1 LASLGDSSLVA
12 SAGWDSRFHL
22 WDLRTSG
29 GTAVSSITLPGKAF
43 AMDFD
48 RTHNRIVVATA
59 GRRICFLDIR
69 NSNTA
74 ELVLDRESSLKY
86 QTRTVKFFPLGVGI
100 ALGSIEGRVAVE
112 FLQDLGIKSGTPYDS
127 FTSIITLLSVCVLNP
142 LSLIDKSKYA
152 FKCHRVGDIVFPVNC
167 IDFHPKFGTFCTGGC
182 DRTVV
187 IWDGWN
193 KKKLTTLPKFPTSI
207 AALAFNEDG
216 SQLAIASSYTFEE
229 GEREHARDEIYVR
242 QMLDSECQ
250 PKMAAD

>member
-1 LASLGDSSLVA
+1 LGDSSSLVA

-29 GTAVSSITLPGKAF
+29 TAVSSITLPGKAF

-48 RTHNRIVVATA
+48 PTHSRVVVATA

-69 NSNTA
+69 SNKA

-86 QTRTVKFFPLGVGI
+86 QTRTVKFFPQGVGI

-112 FLQDLGIKSGTPYDS
+112 FLNDLGIKSGTYDS
-127 FTSIITLLSVCVLNP
+127 YTSIITQLAGCVLTCF
-142 LSLIDKSKYA
+142 LLDKNKYA
-152 FKCHRVGDIVFPVNC
+152 FKCHRVGDIVYPVNS

-207 AALAFNEDG
+207 AALAFNENG

-250 PKMAAD
+250 PKTTDD